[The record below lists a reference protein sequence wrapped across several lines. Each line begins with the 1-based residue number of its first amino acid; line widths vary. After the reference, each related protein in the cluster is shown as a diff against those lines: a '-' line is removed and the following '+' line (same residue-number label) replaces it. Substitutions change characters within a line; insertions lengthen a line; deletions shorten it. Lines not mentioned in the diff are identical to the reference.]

1 MQTFKETVQNLFHQY
16 RLCRNILSSIVFFNI
31 TYERSS
37 DQSHVLI
44 LKDYIIII
52 YICIYIY
59 KIYLMKPL

>member
-31 TYERSS
+31 TYEHSS

-52 YICIYIY
+52 YIYNKNPYIKY
-59 KIYLMKPL
+59 T

>member
-1 MQTFKETVQNLFHQY
+1 MQTFKETVQNLFNQY

-31 TYERSS
+31 TYQRSS

-52 YICIYIY
+52 YI
-59 KIYLMKPL
+59 

>member
-52 YICIYIY
+52 YIYNKNLYIKY
-59 KIYLMKPL
+59 T